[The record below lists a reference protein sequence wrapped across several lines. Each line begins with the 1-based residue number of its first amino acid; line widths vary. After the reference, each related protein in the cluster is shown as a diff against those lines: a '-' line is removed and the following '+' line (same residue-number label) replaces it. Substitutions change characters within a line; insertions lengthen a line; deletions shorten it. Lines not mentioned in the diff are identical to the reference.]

1 MTLGCYY
8 RNTGVGFM
16 SMYGSVTDTQV
27 FSRGLSVQEMV
38 DITTCR
44 SQQYLEIH
52 TNLICLLSISIS
64 ISRSFPE
71 GDIISWDREPWRL
84 RSPWNRS
91 EAEVLDLAR
100 DVCAPKD
107 RGYFMVPQKLTFVE
121 SRHICKK
128 LTGAPISYTDKA
140 EFEASAVNY

>member
-44 SQQYLEIH
+44 SQLYLI
-52 TNLICLLSISIS
+52 
-64 ISRSFPE
+64 
-71 GDIISWDREPWRL
+71 
-84 RSPWNRS
+84 
-91 EAEVLDLAR
+91 
-100 DVCAPKD
+100 
-107 RGYFMVPQKLTFVE
+107 YM
-121 SRHICKK
+121 
-128 LTGAPISYTDKA
+128 
-140 EFEASAVNY
+140 